1 MPSASDDD
9 GHGLCASG
17 TDYSADRIAFDD
29 ENSRTYYFGAS
40 TITPG
45 KIKEIV
51 TKGYFIDGEAWAP
64 GAEAVL
70 EPDNDVVV
78 MYGDFFVTGL
88 CKPSHPALGDIP
100 LHFQARLHQLTPNA
114 IAQLSK
120 YFWSIGSFGGMPSS
134 GVFVK
139 RYKLHYQLKIVETPE
154 GKMFAQFNVFERM
167 FCKDIL
173 AHLKHHTFHE
183 MSFVL

>member
-51 TKGYFIDGEAWAP
+51 TKGYFIDGEA
-64 GAEAVL
+64 
-70 EPDNDVVV
+70 
-78 MYGDFFVTGL
+78 
-88 CKPSHPALGDIP
+88 
-100 LHFQARLHQLTPNA
+100 
-114 IAQLSK
+114 
-120 YFWSIGSFGGMPSS
+120 
-134 GVFVK
+134 
-139 RYKLHYQLKIVETPE
+139 
-154 GKMFAQFNVFERM
+154 
-167 FCKDIL
+167 
-173 AHLKHHTFHE
+173 
-183 MSFVL
+183 